1 MFGIDDIAM
10 LMLMAAPGIIGSTF
24 QKKPKV
30 ETQQYSRQNP
40 QQRKMMKQIMQNI
53 SPQLLQQLYG
63 DIDEGKL
70 RERFDRT
77 TGDPARE
84 QFSQEIIPQ
93 LQEIFT
99 GLGSKGG
106 DAEEY
111 QLASAGRGLERD
123 LARQY
128 EGVYGQEEQ
137 NRRSSINSLLG
148 AQTFDTQPIMNYQQ
162 SPVADAGGAMSDVFS
177 KWLMYNKL
185 GGMNQ
190 PQQTP
195 SAVNEATVGAVPDP
209 YRRRGLGVWGK

>member
-1 MFGIDDIAM
+1 MDPITIAA
-10 LMLMAAPGIIGSTF
+10 LISGGSTILSSLL

-40 QQRKMMKQIMQNI
+40 QQQKMMKQIMQNI

-77 TGDPARE
+77 TGEPARE
-84 QFSQEIIPQ
+84 QFSQEMIPQ

-106 DAEEY
+106 DAEQY
-111 QLASAGRGLERD
+111 QLSSAARGLERD

-137 NRRSSINSLLG
+137 NRRASINSLLG
-148 AQTFDTQPIMNYQQ
+148 AQTFDTQPIMNYQNN
-162 SPVADAGGAMSDVFS
+162 PVADAFGSAGDVFS
-177 KWLMYNKL
+177 KWLMFNKL
-185 GGMNQ
+185 GGMNK
-190 PQQTP
+190 P
-195 SAVNEATVGAVPDP
+195 
-209 YRRRGLGVWGK
+209 